1 MSIPTDKERGM
12 VLSIPTDRER
22 GMGMSRIAIVNGLL
36 ADPAGD
42 ALSPGSVL
50 IEGDRILWA
59 GATDV
64 PADAERIDAQ
74 GLVVAPGL
82 VDLGVFATDK
92 PAFHFGGITRAA
104 LMPDQSAPLDD
115 VGLIRQATRAGKP
128 DFWVHPIAAATRGLA
143 GREMAEIGLMQA
155 AGAKAV
161 GTGRQWIAD
170 SGVML
175 RILSYAS
182 GLGLT
187 VIAHAEDGGL
197 TAKAVATS
205 GETATRLGLPHAP
218 ACAEAMA
225 IARDLMLARQT
236 GAAIHFR
243 LVTTRAGFDLIRAA
257 KAEGLRVTCGISP
270 AYLFLNDQA
279 VTDFR
284 TFTRLSPPLRSE
296 EDRQASLAAVADG
309 TVDVITSGHDPRGP
323 EDKRLPF
330 ADAAP
335 GMAGAET
342 LLALS
347 LNLVRDGLVSM
358 GRLMALLCANPARI
372 LGVEAGSLTSGAAA
386 DLIFVDADAPWIV
399 DSGRMA
405 AAAGNTPFDR
415 LPVQGRVRRI
425 MKGGQFL

>member
-1 MSIPTDKERGM
+1 LDAPRMTK
-12 VLSIPTDRER
+12 
-22 GMGMSRIAIVNGLL
+22 IAIINGRL

-42 ALSPGSVL
+42 ALVPGAIL
-50 IEGDRILWA
+50 IEDDRIVA
-59 GATDV
+59 SGDV
-64 PADAERIDAQ
+64 ALPDDAQRIDAA

-104 LMPDQSAPLDD
+104 LMPDQSSLLDD
-115 VGLIRQATRAGKP
+115 AALIRQATRAGKP

-143 GREMAEIGLMQA
+143 GTELAEIGMMQA

-175 RILSYAS
+175 RVLSYAS

-187 VIAHAEDGGL
+187 VISHAEDSGL
-197 TAKAVATS
+197 TARAVATS

-225 IARDLMLARQT
+225 IARDVLLARYT

-243 LVTTRAGFDLIRAA
+243 LVTTKAGFDLIRAA

-270 AYLFLNDQA
+270 AYLFLADNA

-284 TFTRLSPPLRSE
+284 TFARLSPPLRSE
-296 EDRQASLAAVADG
+296 DDRKASITAVADG
-309 TVDVITSGHDPRGP
+309 TVDVIASSHDPRGA

-347 LNLVRDGLVSM
+347 LNLVREGHVSIN
-358 GRLMALLCANPARI
+358 RLMTLLCANPARI
-372 LGVEAGSLTSGAAA
+372 LGVDAGHFAPGSAA
-386 DLIFVDADAPWIV
+386 DLIFIDPDAPWIV
-399 DSGRMA
+399 DSARMA

-415 LPVQGRVRRI
+415 MPVQGRARRI
-425 MKGGQFL
+425 MKGGVFL